1 MSKREV
7 ILVTGGAGYKGS
19 VLIPELI
26 DNGYHVK
33 CLDRFFFGKEFL
45 EQEKFSDNLELI
57 QDDIR
62 WCDSKHFENVDVV
75 LDLAAISNDPAGDLN
90 PSKTFEINY
99 LGRSRV
105 ARLAKLS
112 KVPRYVLA
120 SSASNY
126 GFQTEIVNEY
136 SKVAPLTTYSTANHL
151 AEMDNLSIN
160 DENFSVTVLRFSSI
174 FGLSPRMRF
183 DLAVNNMT
191 LDYFNEGII
200 RISGDGKQ
208 SRPFLHIKDAV
219 QAYLKVLKSDTDL
232 INGQIFNVGIDNQNF
247 EIGKLA
253 KEVSSALSND
263 IEIQYVGT
271 KDHRSY
277 VASFEKIKNQLGFVP
292 KYSVADGAHEIYDA
306 LKNGT
311 ITDSK
316 KTKTVEWYQHL
327 LSSKDVSKEYLSRE
341 TIL

>member
-1 MSKREV
+1 MPNNQV

-26 DNGYHVK
+26 NNGYYVK

-45 EQEKFSDNLELI
+45 EQEKFAENLELI

-62 WCDSKHFENVDVV
+62 WCDSKYFENVDAV
-75 LDLAAISNDPAGDLN
+75 LDLAALSNDPVGDLN
-90 PSKTFEINY
+90 PSKTFDINF
-99 LGRSRV
+99 LGRSRI

-112 KVPRYVLA
+112 GVPKYILA

-126 GFQTEIVNEY
+126 GFQTEIVNEE
-136 SKVAPLTTYSTANHL
+136 SKVGPLTAYSTANHL
-151 AEMDNLSIN
+151 AEMDNLSIS
-160 DENFSVTVLRFSSI
+160 DKNFCVTVLRFSSI

-208 SRPFLHIKDAV
+208 SRPFLHIKDATL
-219 QAYLKVLKSDTDL
+219 AYLKVLKSESDL
-232 INGQIFNVGIDNQNF
+232 VNGQIFNVGADSQNF
-247 EIGKLA
+247 EIEKLA
-253 KEVSSALSND
+253 KEVASALSND
-263 IEIQYVGT
+263 AEIQYVGT

-306 LKNGT
+306 LKNG
-311 ITDSK
+311 IISDSK
-316 KTKTVEWYQHL
+316 KTKTVEWYQYL
-327 LSSKDVSKEYLSRE
+327 LSSKEVSKEYLLRG